1 MNRRDWLIIFEEMR
15 KNIKIILCYPLAIV
29 FWVFFPI
36 IWVIPFIFQGR
47 AFVGSLASS
56 AFKDLTGSAQYIPFV
71 LIGAI
76 VSTYMFSALYGIG
89 NSFRMESYWGTL
101 EFILGSPAKKIMVIL
116 GKAASEGIFSTFFA
130 TAQIFICI
138 FVFGL
143 EVTLTKFAP
152 VLFIMLLLLLGLYG
166 MGIGLA
172 GITLQIKESR
182 GIIHALDS
190 LLFLFTP
197 IRYPVQINPITHA
210 VSLFIPLT
218 YGLVAIRGILLV
230 GRPLSSLLKEIW
242 LLLILD
248 IFLVGFGLF
257 IFTWLE
263 KRVRKAGTVSHY

>member
-1 MNRRDWLIIFEEMR
+1 M
-15 KNIKIILCYPLAIV
+15 IL
-29 FWVFFPI
+29 
-36 IWVIPFIFQGR
+36 
-47 AFVGSLASS
+47 
-56 AFKDLTGSAQYIPFV
+56 
-71 LIGAI
+71 
-76 VSTYMFSALYGIG
+76 
-89 NSFRMESYWGTL
+89 
-101 EFILGSPAKKIMVIL
+101 L

-130 TAQIFICI
+130 IAQIFMCI

-143 EVTLTKFAP
+143 EVTLAKLAP
-152 VLFIMLLLLLGLYG
+152 ILFIMLLLLLGLYG

-230 GRPLSSLLKEIW
+230 GRPVSSLLKEIG

-248 IFLVGFGLF
+248 VFLVGFGLF
-257 IFTWLE
+257 IFNWLE
-263 KRVRKAGTVSHY
+263 KKARKAGTISHY